1 MMMMP
6 PGMINPGMIGMN
18 MSFPFGMMEKKEID
32 LMPEKI
38 WIQNNPVFLN
48 FYKEPNLFKH
58 KGT

>member
-32 LMPEKI
+32 LK
-38 WIQNNPVFLN
+38 NPALKN
-48 FYKEPNLFKH
+48 
-58 KGT
+58 KGICGRG